1 MVEAFFLAEAISLQ
15 IHKFAFRGILN
26 IALIKC
32 HISERI
38 ILLVQS
44 SLLDA
49 HQYFLTY
56 GIETQTNKLKLTVAN
71 FSLLSDFCH

>member
-49 HQYFLTY
+49 HQYFLL
-56 GIETQTNKLKLTVAN
+56 ELMAS
-71 FSLLSDFCH
+71 FSGNS